1 MRDDSDP
8 LSTFEF
14 RRSRSDRSPGRELLD
29 LYNTQYAG
37 RAARPGP
44 VTPEDTARELGY
56 ERARL
61 DSDPAQQHSRRLV
74 AGSGYVE
81 IGRYNTNRISDY
93 FAEKRL

>member
-1 MRDDSDP
+1 MAMRDDSDP

-61 DSDPAQQHSRRLV
+61 DSDPAQPPARRRQRLRRDRAVQHQPHLRLL
-74 AGSGYVE
+74 
-81 IGRYNTNRISDY
+81 R
-93 FAEKRL
+93 